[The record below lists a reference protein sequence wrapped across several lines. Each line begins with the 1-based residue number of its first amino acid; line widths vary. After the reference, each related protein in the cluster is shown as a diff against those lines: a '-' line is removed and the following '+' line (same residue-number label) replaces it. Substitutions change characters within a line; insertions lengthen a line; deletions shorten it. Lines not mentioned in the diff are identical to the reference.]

1 MLASIPSPSESVLEL
16 GPLTIRAYGLMI
28 ALGVVAAVW
37 IAQRRWAA
45 RGGDPD
51 NIATI
56 AMWAVPAG
64 LIGSR
69 VYHVLTDWRFD
80 EGWAEPFKI
89 WEGGLGIPG
98 GMAAGVLVGL
108 WVIKRNGWDRASM
121 LDAVVPGLPLAQAI
135 GRWGNWFNQE
145 LFGGPSDLPWAV
157 EIDADLAAEAGHPGV
172 ETFHPTFLYE
182 SLWNFGLTVFLI
194 RLDRTG
200 RIRRGWLLAVYV
212 VGYLTARLWLET
224 VRIDPAT
231 EVAGVRINI
240 WMSIIGIAI
249 AGGLLL
255 WKGLNRGDDVDV
267 DLTDGT
273 VGDGDGSAA
282 PEGADAAGSGDAG
295 GSVEEVEVA
304 STVDGAAEPIE

>member
-1 MLASIPSPSESVLEL
+1 MLAAIPSPSQSVIEL

-37 IAQRRWAA
+37 LAQRRWAA
-45 RGGDPD
+45 RGGNPD
-51 NIATI
+51 DIGTI

-64 LIGSR
+64 LIGAR

-98 GMAAGVLVGL
+98 GMAAGVLAGL
-108 WVIKRNGWDRASM
+108 WVIRRNGWDRPGL

-157 EIDADLAAEAGHPGV
+157 EIDPDLAADAGHPGV

-182 SLWNFGLTVFLI
+182 SLWNLGLTLALI

-212 VGYLTARLWLET
+212 VGYLVARLWLET

-231 EVAGVRINI
+231 EIGGVRINI
-240 WMSIIGIAI
+240 WMSVIGIAV

-255 WKGLNRGDDVDV
+255 WRGLTPRAE
-267 DLTDGT
+267 L
-273 VGDGDGSAA
+273 
-282 PEGADAAGSGDAG
+282 GADADAADSDECDLADDSGDAG
-295 GSVEEVEVA
+295 GGVEEVEVA
-304 STVDGAAEPIE
+304 SSGDGAPETIE

>member
-1 MLASIPSPSESVLEL
+1 MLAAIPSPSQSVLEL
-16 GPLTIRAYGLMI
+16 GPLSIRAYGVMI

-37 IAQRRWAA
+37 LAQRRWEA
-45 RGGDPD
+45 RGGDPED
-51 NIATI
+51 IATI

-64 LIGSR
+64 LIGAR
-69 VYHVLTDWRFD
+69 LYHVLTDWRFD
-80 EGWAEPFKI
+80 EGWATPFKI

-108 WVIKRNGWDRASM
+108 WVIRRNGWDRPGL

-182 SLWNFGLTVFLI
+182 SVWNLALTVFLI

-231 EVAGVRINI
+231 ELAGVRINI
-240 WMSIIGIAI
+240 WMSIVGIAI
-249 AGGLLL
+249 AGGLLA
-255 WKGLNRGDDVDV
+255 WKGLNRGSSDADL
-267 DLTDGT
+267 DLTDGSGPDDAGAD
-273 VGDGDGSAA
+273 VAA
-282 PEGADAAGSGDAG
+282 EGASGDAG
-295 GSVEEVEVA
+295 GGVEEIEVT
-304 STVDGAAEPIE
+304 SPLDGSSESIE

>member
-1 MLASIPSPSESVLEL
+1 MLASIPSPSESVIEL

-45 RGGDPD
+45 RGGDPE
-51 NIATI
+51 NISTI

-64 LIGSR
+64 LIGAR
-69 VYHVLTDWRFD
+69 AYHVLTDWRFD
-80 EGWAEPFKI
+80 DGWAEPFKI

-108 WVIKRNGWDRASM
+108 WVIRRNGWDRPNL
-121 LDAVVPGLPLAQAI
+121 LDAIVPGLPLAQAI

-157 EIDADLAAEAGHPGV
+157 EIDPELAAEAGHPGV

-182 SLWNFGLTVFLI
+182 SLWNLGLTVFLI

-231 EVAGVRINI
+231 EIAGVRINI

-255 WKGLNRGDDVDV
+255 WKGLNRDGDADAGADPTGDDDE
-267 DLTDGT
+267 DAA
-273 VGDGDGSAA
+273 SA
-282 PEGADAAGSGDAG
+282 GADSGDAG
-295 GSVEEVEVA
+295 GGVEEVEVT
-304 STVDGAAEPIE
+304 STVDGGPESIE

>member
-28 ALGVVAAVW
+28 ALGVVAAVLL
-37 IAQRRWAA
+37 AQRRWAA
-45 RGGDPD
+45 RGGNPD
-51 NIATI
+51 DIGTI

-64 LIGSR
+64 LIGAR
-69 VYHVLTDWRFD
+69 LYHVLTDWRFD

-108 WVIKRNGWDRASM
+108 WVIRRNGWDRPGL
-121 LDAVVPGLPLAQAI
+121 LDAIVPGLPLAQAI

-157 EIDADLAAEAGHPGV
+157 EIDPDLAADAGHPGV

-182 SLWNFGLTVFLI
+182 SLWNLALTVFLI

-200 RIRRGWLLAVYV
+200 RIKRGWLLAVYV
-212 VGYLTARLWLET
+212 VGYLVARLWLET

-240 WMSIIGIAI
+240 WMSIIGITV

-255 WKGLNRGDDVDV
+255 WRGLARDGEADLEDVDRE
-267 DLTDGT
+267 DEAGAAE
-273 VGDGDGSAA
+273 GD
-282 PEGADAAGSGDAG
+282 SGDAG
-295 GSVEEVEVA
+295 GGVEEVEVTP
-304 STVDGAAEPIE
+304 TVDGAAESIE

>member
-1 MLASIPSPSESVLEL
+1 MLAAIPSPSQSVIEL

-37 IAQRRWAA
+37 LAQRRWAA
-45 RGGDPD
+45 RGGNPD
-51 NIATI
+51 DIGTI

-64 LIGSR
+64 LIGAR

-98 GMAAGVLVGL
+98 GMAAGVLAGL
-108 WVIKRNGWDRASM
+108 WVIRRNGWDRPGL

-157 EIDADLAAEAGHPGV
+157 EIDADLAADAGHPGV

-182 SLWNFGLTVFLI
+182 SLWNLGLTLALI

-212 VGYLTARLWLET
+212 VGYLVARLWLET

-231 EVAGVRINI
+231 EIGGVRINI
-240 WMSIIGIAI
+240 WMSVIGIAV

-255 WKGLNRGDDVDV
+255 WRGLTPRAELD
-267 DLTDGT
+267 
-273 VGDGDGSAA
+273 
-282 PEGADAAGSGDAG
+282 ADADPADSDESDLADDSGDAG
-295 GSVEEVEVA
+295 GGVEEVEVA
-304 STVDGAAEPIE
+304 SSGDGAAETIE